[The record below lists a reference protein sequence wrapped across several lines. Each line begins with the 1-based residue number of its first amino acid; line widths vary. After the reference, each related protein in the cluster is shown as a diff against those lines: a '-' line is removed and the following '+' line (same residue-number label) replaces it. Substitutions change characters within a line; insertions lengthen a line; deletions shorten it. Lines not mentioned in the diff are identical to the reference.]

1 MNRGILVVVSGFSG
15 AGKGTLMKRLMEK
28 YDDYALSVSVT
39 TRSPREGEREGREY
53 FFRTREEFKEL
64 IAQVQLIEYARYVD
78 NYYGTP
84 KEYVESQLNDGKD
97 VVLEIEIQGALE
109 VKKKMPDTLLLF
121 VTAPSAQ
128 ELKKRLEGRGTE
140 SPELI
145 RNRLERAC
153 EEAEGIS
160 GYDYLLV
167 NEKLEECVDLMH
179 GIIQSEHYRISRQQ
193 TFAENIVQELKAFV
207 KGE

>member
-64 IAQVQLIEYARYVD
+64 IAQEQLIEYARYVD